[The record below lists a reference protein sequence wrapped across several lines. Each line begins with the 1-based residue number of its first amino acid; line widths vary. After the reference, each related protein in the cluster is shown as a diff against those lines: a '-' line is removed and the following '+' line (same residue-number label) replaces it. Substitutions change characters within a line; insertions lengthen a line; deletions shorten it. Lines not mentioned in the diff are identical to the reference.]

1 MEIRSAALI
10 GAGAV
15 GAFFIRGLSEKLGD
29 NFCIIAEGERAQRLR
44 DEGLIL
50 NGQQVRPNVCSPEEA
65 AGADLILVA
74 TKYNGLPQILDSLRH
89 MTAPHTLIV
98 SALNGLDS
106 EEIIQEAVGGDHLLN
121 AFMFIQSQRVGN
133 RIDYD
138 LEAKGL
144 VFGEKDTAV
153 MTPRAQALDRLL
165 TGAGIAHR
173 FSPDILTEQWQ
184 KFSLNISNNL
194 PQALLNVGYEAYVDS
209 PHVRFIH
216 DRLFDEAIRVA
227 AACGV
232 TVHYD
237 ENRRGRV
244 QPDARFS
251 TLQDID
257 AGRPTE
263 IEMLAGA
270 LMKKAAAV
278 GIEVPYTTYTYHAIR
293 ALEEK
298 NEGLIR

>member
-121 AFMFIQSQRVGN
+121 AFMIVQSQRVGN
-133 RIDYD
+133 RIDYNLD
-138 LEAKGL
+138 AKGL

-165 TGAGIAHR
+165 TEAGIAHC

-227 AACGV
+227 AAYGI

-244 QPDARFS
+244 QPGARFS

-298 NEGLIR
+298 NAGLIR

>member
-74 TKYNGLPQILDSLRH
+74 TKYNGLPQVLDSLRH

-138 LEAKGL
+138 LDAKGL

-165 TGAGIAHR
+165 TEAGIAHR

-237 ENRRGRV
+237 ENRHGRV

-298 NEGLIR
+298 NAGLIR